1 MGGQLRESQ
10 RELDGIICRTIQY
23 PGRFNPTGRPG
34 MTLGQFSKSPAIYR
48 TLFVLL
54 FAYSIPI
61 VFIFLPYTFSLASAW
76 GMRVSAIGLAA
87 LALLTLWAVW
97 RQEVWAAWSAIAVVS
112 GKLTVDLYAYA
123 THFDT

>member
-1 MGGQLRESQ
+1 
-10 RELDGIICRTIQY
+10 
-23 PGRFNPTGRPG
+23 
-34 MTLGQFSKSPAIYR
+34 MTLGHFARSPAIYR

-112 GKLTVDLYAYA
+112 
-123 THFDT
+123 